1 MKYYHITT
9 LTDDMALEADNL
21 DIQDGSITFFRQVGH
36 EGEWFTAAIFAANTW
51 LSVFE
56 LEEDTY
62 KEYVKESL
70 GAEKGVH

>member
-21 DIQDGSITFFRQVGH
+21 DIQDGSITFFREKKDG
-36 EGEWFTAAIFAANTW
+36 GWFTAAIFAANTW